1 MQVQSEPDL
10 SLFSYFQAR
19 FFKMFSQGIFE
30 VVTSFVASTYPI
42 NSFFSSEVRFYK
54 IHHAFDE
61 AFFLLATIIMITE
74 NVSDFCFHGKHCWG
88 NIILLESCSLSIQ
101 TIPEKV

>member
-30 VVTSFVASTYPI
+30 VVTSFVASTYQLI
-42 NSFFSSEVRFYK
+42 FFIGST
-54 IHHAFDE
+54 
-61 AFFLLATIIMITE
+61 FL
-74 NVSDFCFHGKHCWG
+74 
-88 NIILLESCSLSIQ
+88 
-101 TIPEKV
+101 